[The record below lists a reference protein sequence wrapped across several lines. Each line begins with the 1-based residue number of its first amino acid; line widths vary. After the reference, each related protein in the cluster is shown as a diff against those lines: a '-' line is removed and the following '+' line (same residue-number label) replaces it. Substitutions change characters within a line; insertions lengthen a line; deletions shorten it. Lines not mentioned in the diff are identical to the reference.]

1 MDWLISGWNS
11 YETTNMFRLLFAS
24 FLSALIGIEREVHG
38 RAAGFRTHLLVG
50 VATCLMMIVSEYF
63 FNKYG
68 SLNSNMAVR
77 TDPARVA
84 AQIVVG
90 IGFLGAGVII
100 KSGRMVRGLTTAA
113 CLWMVAGVGMAVGI
127 GLYAPAVM
135 VTGIAMFNLVF
146 LKQIER
152 LIKKDHFYTLLIQSS
167 SSAENQKKIKDILYQ
182 NKMRIVHA
190 RIEKDTAATGAKSR
204 YEYIISTNKAFDP
217 QSFIDAFL
225 ALPDIQKVSV
235 H

>member
-1 MDWLISGWNS
+1 MSWWNS
-11 YETTNMFRLLFAS
+11 YEATNMFRLLFAS
-24 FLSALIGIEREVHG
+24 FLSGLIGIEREVHG

-63 FNKYG
+63 FKKYG
-68 SLNSNMAVR
+68 ALNSNIAVR
-77 TDPARVA
+77 MDPARVA

-113 CLWMVAGVGMAVGI
+113 CLWMVAGVGMAVGT

-135 VTGIAMFNLVF
+135 VALIAMFNLVF

-152 LIKKDHFYTLLIQSS
+152 LIKKDHFFKLVIDFSNS
-167 SSAENQKKIKDILYQ
+167 GESQKKIKNIIQ
-182 NKMRIVHA
+182 ENKMRIVEQ
-190 RIEKDTAATGAKSR
+190 RIEQDTVAGKSR
-204 YEYIISTNKAFDP
+204 HEYLLSTNRAFD
-217 QSFIDAFL
+217 QESFIDAFL
-225 ALPDIQKVSV
+225 ALPDIQKVGV
-235 H
+235 Q